1 VQIQIYDYFLEKRP
15 KDFIEK
21 SIAPV
26 SHSGRGFIASKF
38 QGLFNRIHGACLKPS
53 KWDPRGLFGV
63 TIRKPVF
70 ASSSYP
76 ELYFPFKV
84 IALFADNIFS
94 KRNHLSFYI
103 PLLALGSCQA
113 LRGLLFPRTSPNSR
127 PLSSSYG
134 YLLCI
139 CNPNSPFRTCDII
152 SEEMPFSG

>member
-76 ELYFPFKV
+76 ELYSPFKI

-94 KRNHLSFYI
+94 KRTCLLRLPRV
-103 PLLALGSCQA
+103 PLGMSW
-113 LRGLLFPRTSPNSR
+113 GFPR
-127 PLSSSYG
+127 G
-134 YLLCI
+134 FLL
-139 CNPNSPFRTCDII
+139 PRLARKVDM
-152 SEEMPFSG
+152 E